1 MASRNRVEMSA
12 ALFERLF
19 AAASQRGSEIANAK
33 EKRYLRRLN
42 DEDAELMA
50 AGDAQTLF
58 ISRQVRLVRITFKS
72 KLLFCVFGLVVP
84 EQLPIG
90 LEPIDLT
97 PAIFSIG
104 VLQARIQP
112 KSSVSVSD
120 IRDAVEADFIGSPEY
135 QGHELD
141 AIAQLFPPPTVY
153 RAVRQEP
160 YLQSDH
166 RVLGSLFARSYADG
180 PIQIS
185 NPTMEKLWLTFEA
198 GSKFIPYHNLLQ
210 GLMAISWGQL
220 FLETYRCLEQLFAE
234 PRVAALRGQW
244 QSKLSLREL
253 AAMIERHLAW
263 RPKEDDAL
271 SKIIGCCDIACVSV
285 LCNAFGLN
293 EPLEGVTLGAEKA
306 SRKVYDLRNNVVHYR
321 PIHETIQKTDAEW
334 DFIVS
339 ALIDVVNQVYE
350 SRGGPFFEEEE
361 QLPVQFATA

>member
-12 ALFERLF
+12 ALFERVF
-19 AAASQRGSEIANAK
+19 AAASQRGLEIANAS

-50 AGDAQTLF
+50 TGDAQTLF
-58 ISRQVRLVRITFKS
+58 ISRQVRLVRIAFKGE
-72 KLLFCVFGLVVP
+72 LFFCVFGLTAP
-84 EQLPIG
+84 EQLPLG
-90 LEPIDLT
+90 LESIDLT

-112 KSSVSVSD
+112 KGAVSASH
-120 IRDAVEADFIGSPEY
+120 IRDAVEGNFIGSPEY

-141 AIAQLFPPPTVY
+141 AIAQLFPQPSVY
-153 RAVRQEP
+153 RAVQHEA

-180 PIQIS
+180 PIQIL
-185 NPTMEKLWLTFEA
+185 NPTIEKIWLTFET
-198 GSKFIPYHNLLQ
+198 GSKFIPYQNLLQ
-210 GLMAISWGQL
+210 GLMAISWEQL

-253 AAMIERHLAW
+253 SAMIERHLAW

-271 SKIIGCCDIACVSV
+271 GKIIGCCDGSCISA
-285 LCNAFGLN
+285 LCNAFGMN
-293 EPLEGVTLGAEKA
+293 EPLEGLPLQAERA

-334 DFIVS
+334 DSVVS

-350 SRGGPFFEEEE
+350 SRGGTFFEQEGELQV
-361 QLPVQFATA
+361 QLAAA